1 MRIKHLTSIILGMVL
16 VFVMATSAMAAWTV
30 TPSKVSEAGHYIK
43 WKVVC
48 TSDGSAYSA
57 ADILALSDMPTRLLR
72 KIQGETLMKMKV
84 SPGTGG
90 VIPDTTINII
100 LSDDE
105 QDALYTKT
113 GISKDAISWHD
124 LNDDIGIFIPV
135 MGKLYLTFNDIGSS
149 GDQVTLYFI
158 TWKEDD

>member
-1 MRIKHLTSIILGMVL
+1 
-16 VFVMATSAMAAWTV
+16 
-30 TPSKVSEAGHYIK
+30 
-43 WKVVC
+43 
-48 TSDGSAYSA
+48 
-57 ADILALSDMPTRLLR
+57 
-72 KIQGETLMKMKV
+72 MKV

-90 VIPDTTINII
+90 VIPDTTINIT

-113 GISKDAISWHD
+113 AISKDAISWHS
-124 LNDDIGIFIPV
+124 LNDDIGIYIPV
-135 MGKLYLTFNDIGSS
+135 MGALYLTINDIGTS

>member
-1 MRIKHLTSIILGMVL
+1 MVL
-16 VFVMATSAMAAWTV
+16 VFVLATSSMATWTV
-30 TPSKVSEAGHYIK
+30 TASKVSDAGHYYK
-43 WKVVC
+43 WKLVC

-57 ADILALSDMPTRLLR
+57 TDILTSSVMSNRVLR
-72 KIQGETLMKMKV
+72 EIQGETLMLMKV
-84 SPGTGG
+84 SPGTSG
-90 VIPDTTINII
+90 VIPDNTINII

-113 GISKDAISWHD
+113 GISKDAISWHSI
-124 LNDDIGIFIPV
+124 NDDIGIYIPI